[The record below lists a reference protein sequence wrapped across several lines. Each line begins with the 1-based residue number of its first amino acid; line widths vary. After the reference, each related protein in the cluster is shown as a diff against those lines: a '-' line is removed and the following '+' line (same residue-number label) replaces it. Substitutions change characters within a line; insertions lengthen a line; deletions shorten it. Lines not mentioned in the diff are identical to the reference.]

1 MELCNKDHFIHKK
14 LLDFVIYRI
23 FDKLGPDDYFN
34 FVTMKSGRR
43 PHVGIPLEKVGIN
56 SNIKRRFL
64 KDLNMIS
71 QKQKEGKPSKRLGG
85 AIIRAFTDSEVHI
98 NQTKT
103 LVRRNNS
110 SKNDEYLG
118 PIKFTVA
125 IVGPHK
131 QDLDLLN
138 RHVRTNVFFDA

>member
-1 MELCNKDHFIHKK
+1 M
-14 LLDFVIYRI
+14 IYRI

-43 PHVGIPLEKVGIN
+43 PCVEIPLEKVGLN
-56 SNIKRRFL
+56 TNIKRRFL
-64 KDLNMIS
+64 QDLNMIS
-71 QKQKEGKPSKRLGG
+71 QKKKEGKPSKRLGD

-103 LVRRNNS
+103 FVRRNNS

-118 PIKFTVA
+118 PIKFIVA

-138 RHVRTNVFFDA
+138 RYVRTHAI

>member
-1 MELCNKDHFIHKK
+1 
-14 LLDFVIYRI
+14 
-23 FDKLGPDDYFN
+23 
-34 FVTMKSGRR
+34 MKSGRR
-43 PHVGIPLEKVGIN
+43 PLIGIPLEKVGLN
-56 SNIKRRFL
+56 TNIKRRFL
-64 KDLNMIS
+64 QDLNMIS
-71 QKQKEGKPSKRLGG
+71 QKKSRPSKRLGD

-103 LVRRNNS
+103 FVRRNNS

-118 PIKFTVA
+118 PIKFIVA

-138 RHVRTNVFFDA
+138 RYVRTHVISNA